1 MECEWDEK
9 KNKLNQKK
17 HGISFEEAQEIF
29 QDPNA
34 IEFFDKAHSSSDEYR
49 FGCIGMCKKFLVV
62 TVFFT
67 DRSGKTRI
75 FSARQANQKERSRYY
90 EELRKNDC

>member
-17 HGISFEEAQEIF
+17 HGISFEEAKEVF

-34 IEFFDKAHSSSDEYR
+34 IEFFDEEHSENEDRYICL
-49 FGCIGMCKKFLVV
+49 GDIGELVIV
-62 TVFFT
+62 VVIFT
-67 DRSGKTRI
+67 DRNGIARLI
-75 FSARQANQKERSRYY
+75 SARSAEPIEEETYY
-90 EELRKNDC
+90 EHLKKTT